1 MQIQFSQSA
10 TIQEIQAQFKST
22 FSHLKLEF
30 YKKPHHH
37 EEGNMKKDQ
46 YLHNVTLGEIME
58 AQADISITIDD
69 NMTTAEFEQWFETNH
84 QLHVQ
89 LFRLQR
95 GTWLQTT
102 ATDQLTLIEQNEKGI
117 QADIHIEPESPM
129 DIDNQ

>member
-10 TIQEIQAQFKST
+10 TIQEIQAKFKSM

-30 YKKPHHH
+30 YKKPHHD
-37 EEGNMKKDQ
+37 EEGNLKKDQ
-46 YLHNVTLGEIME
+46 YLHNVTLGEIMT
-58 AQADISITIDD
+58 AKADISLSIEDT
-69 NMTTAEFEQWFETNH
+69 MTTADFEKWFETTH

-102 ATDQLTLIEQNEKGI
+102 ATDHLTLIEQNEKGI
-117 QADIHIEPESPM
+117 QADTNIEPESPM
-129 DIDNQ
+129 EIDNQ